1 MSDIST
7 LIHALSGKPLHEMS
21 SEELQEFVQTRRQN
35 ITAIMEEDVESSV
48 GRRTTIGKKS
58 VVKADKLA
66 EMEDNL

>member
-7 LIHALSGKPLHEMS
+7 LIYALSGKPLHELS

-35 ITAIMEEDVESSV
+35 ITAIMEEDVESG